1 MQTHRDTW
9 AGFSHDGS
17 MARGWESKAVA
28 DQLDAAE
35 NTAAAKKLEDSAADR
50 VKQSQ
55 VAGLKLQRSR
65 ILDARTANPGR
76 RAALQSALE
85 HVEQQLT
92 ALGVTD
98 LA

>member
-1 MQTHRDTW
+1 
-9 AGFSHDGS
+9 
-17 MARGWESKAVA
+17 MARGWESKSVEE
-28 DQLDAAE
+28 QLDAAE
-35 NTAAAKKLEDSAADR
+35 NSAAAAKVVQSAADR
-50 VKQSQ
+50 QKQSQ

-65 ILDARTANPGR
+65 ILDARTANPQR

>member
-1 MQTHRDTW
+1 
-9 AGFSHDGS
+9 
-17 MARGWESKAVA
+17 MARGFESKAVA

-35 NTAAAKKLEDSAADR
+35 NKAAAAKLELSAADR
-50 VKQSQ
+50 VRQSQ

-65 ILDARTANPGR
+65 ILDARTANPQR

>member
-1 MQTHRDTW
+1 
-9 AGFSHDGS
+9 

-35 NTAAAKKLEDSAADR
+35 NTAAAKKLEQSAAER
-50 VKQSQ
+50 VRQSQ

-65 ILDARTANPGR
+65 ILDARTANPGL
-76 RAALQSALE
+76 RAALQQALE
-85 HVEQQLT
+85 HVEQQLA